1 MIGLCGAWALDT
13 LPTNGAVCYS
23 VNCSSLPLKCVEKIT
38 SDIESSITLSNTC
51 ASNKFCAVNNNFQGY
66 CRDKVF
72 FQTRQ
77 AQYPGDPCKDED
89 YFKECAYGTKTCSN
103 GIC

>member
-1 MIGLCGAWALDT
+1 MW
-13 LPTNGAVCYS
+13 
-23 VNCSSLPLKCVEKIT
+23 SL
-38 SDIESSITLSNTC
+38 
-51 ASNKFCAVNNNFQGY
+51 FNNNFQGY